1 MESCLSVQREL
12 DKVETKFTGLHDHY
26 SNTIEDFISSIE
38 NIRREL
44 AEGTTVGKNH
54 HPFAAIHLVLQ
65 FRISFT
71 VYIPLRLF
79 HSFETDVE
87 QTGTGLE
94 WLPPVPSSIL
104 SRVPF
109 VVALSKSHFHCF

>member
-54 HPFAAIHLVLQ
+54 HPFVAIFKILQ
-65 FRISFT
+65 FCLLFSFT
-71 VYIPLRLF
+71 VYI
-79 HSFETDVE
+79 
-87 QTGTGLE
+87 
-94 WLPPVPSSIL
+94 I
-104 SRVPF
+104 
-109 VVALSKSHFHCF
+109 

>member
-44 AEGTTVGKNH
+44 AEGTAIDKNH
-54 HPFAAIHLVLQ
+54 GPFVTIFLFCSGTEILPAFNYDVHRCFLAVIATHVRS
-65 FRISFT
+65 FSFT
-71 VYIPLRLF
+71 TTILC
-79 HSFETDVE
+79 VE
-87 QTGTGLE
+87 AGDY
-94 WLPPVPSSIL
+94 
-104 SRVPF
+104 
-109 VVALSKSHFHCF
+109 